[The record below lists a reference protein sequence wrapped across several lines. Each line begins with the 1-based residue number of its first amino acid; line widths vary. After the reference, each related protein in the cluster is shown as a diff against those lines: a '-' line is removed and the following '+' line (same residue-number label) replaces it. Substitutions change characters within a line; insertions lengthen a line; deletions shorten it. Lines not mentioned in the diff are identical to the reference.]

1 MNQKKLDTF
10 QTLINYK
17 FKDSLLLIESLT
29 HRSYL
34 NENKTKKSYERL
46 EFLGDS
52 VLEFWIS
59 DFLFRTFPDFPEGKL
74 TNLRALSVCTQN
86 LSLVAKKINLG
97 QYLFLSLGE
106 DRGGGRLND
115 SILEDVFEALV
126 GAIYLDSNLA
136 TTFEFL
142 NLHLL
147 PEVKK
152 LSQKK
157 VYKDPKS
164 IFQEIAQAKFNIT
177 PHYQV
182 LSESGPDHQ
191 KTFKVAVFID
201 KKQIAQGQGK
211 SKQKAE
217 EMASIEALKLI
228 SS

>member
-1 MNQKKLDTF
+1 MNQTNLDTL
-10 QTLINYK
+10 QKTINYK
-17 FKDSLLLIESLT
+17 FKDILLLTESLT
-29 HRSYL
+29 HKSYL
-34 NENKTKKSYERL
+34 NENNTKKSYERL

-52 VLEFWIS
+52 ILEYWIS
-59 DFLFRTFPDFPEGKL
+59 DFLFRAFPDFPEGKL

-86 LSLVAKKINLG
+86 LSLIAKKINLG

-126 GAIYLDSNLA
+126 GAIYLDSDLA

-182 LSESGPDHQ
+182 ISESGPDHQ
-191 KTFKVAVFID
+191 KTFKVAVFVD
-201 KKQIAQGQGK
+201 KKQIAQGEGK

-217 EMASIEALKLI
+217 EMASIKALKI
-228 SS
+228 INT

>member
-1 MNQKKLDTF
+1 MTQKNLDSF
-10 QTLINYK
+10 QQIINYK
-17 FKDSLLLIESLT
+17 FKDISLLVESLT
-29 HRSYL
+29 HKSYL
-34 NENKTKKSYERL
+34 NENKLKKSYERL

-52 VLEFWIS
+52 ILEFWIS
-59 DFLFRTFPDFPEGKL
+59 DFLFRHFPDFPEGKL

-86 LSLVAKKINLG
+86 LSLIAKKIHLG
-97 QYLFLSLGE
+97 QYFLLSLGE
-106 DRGGGRLND
+106 DRGGGRQND
-115 SILEDVFEALV
+115 SLLEDVFEALV
-126 GAIYLDSNLA
+126 GAIYLDSDLTQA
-136 TTFEFL
+136 FKFL
-142 NLHLL
+142 NLYLL
-147 PEVKK
+147 PQVKK

-201 KKQIAQGQGK
+201 KKQIAEGEGK

-217 EMASIEALKLI
+217 EMASIEALKI
-228 SS
+228 INT

>member
-1 MNQKKLDTF
+1 
-10 QTLINYK
+10 
-17 FKDSLLLIESLT
+17 
-29 HRSYL
+29 
-34 NENKTKKSYERL
+34 
-46 EFLGDS
+46 
-52 VLEFWIS
+52 
-59 DFLFRTFPDFPEGKL
+59 
-74 TNLRALSVCTQN
+74 
-86 LSLVAKKINLG
+86 LG

-106 DRGGGRLND
+106 DRGGGRFND

-126 GAIYLDSNLA
+126 GAIYLDSDLA

-217 EMASIEALKLI
+217 EMASIKALKII
-228 SS
+228 SL

>member
-1 MNQKKLDTF
+1 MNQTNLDTF
-10 QTLINYK
+10 QTLINYQ
-17 FKDSLLLIESLT
+17 FKNQLLLTEALT
-29 HRSYL
+29 HKSYL
-34 NENKTKKSYERL
+34 NENKSAKSYERL

-52 VLEFWIS
+52 ILEYWIS
-59 DFLFRTFPDFPEGKL
+59 DFLFRNFPDFPEGKL

-86 LSLVAKKINLG
+86 LSLIAKKINLG

-106 DRGGGRLND
+106 DRGGGRFND

-126 GAIYLDSNLA
+126 GAIYLDSDLA

-191 KTFKVAVFID
+191 KTFKVAVFVD
-201 KKQIAQGQGK
+201 KKQIAVGEGK

-217 EMASIEALKLI
+217 EMASIKALKII
-228 SS
+228 SL

>member
-1 MNQKKLDTF
+1 MNQTNLDTL
-10 QTLINYK
+10 QKIINYK
-17 FKDSLLLIESLT
+17 FKDILLLTESLT
-29 HRSYL
+29 HKSYL
-34 NENKTKKSYERL
+34 NENNTKKSYERL

-52 VLEFWIS
+52 ILEFWIS

-86 LSLVAKKINLG
+86 LSIIAKKINLG

-126 GAIYLDSNLA
+126 GAIYLDSDLA

-182 LSESGPDHQ
+182 ISESGPDHQ
-191 KTFKVAVFID
+191 KTFKVAVFVD
-201 KKQIAQGQGK
+201 KKQIAIGVGK

-217 EMASIEALKLI
+217 EMASIEALKI
-228 SS
+228 INT

>member
-191 KTFKVAVFID
+191 KTFKVAVFVD
-201 KKQIAQGQGK
+201 KKQIAVGEGK

-217 EMASIEALKLI
+217 EMASVEALKI
-228 SS
+228 IDN